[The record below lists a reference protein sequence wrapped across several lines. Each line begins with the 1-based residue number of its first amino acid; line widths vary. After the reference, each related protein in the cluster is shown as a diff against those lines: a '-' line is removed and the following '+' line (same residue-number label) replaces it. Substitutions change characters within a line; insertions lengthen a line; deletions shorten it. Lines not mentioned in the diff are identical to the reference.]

1 MNDTNATNNDD
12 YLYSTLLVADEGSTS
27 LNDDHQQQNEEEEE
41 EELQLFNEVQH
52 SFEQHRRSHG
62 SIIITDSDD
71 IDSDTNTNSPSISDN
86 EYETD
91 RKTHRSE
98 QLKLYLKDNFAHSP
112 KYHYKKY
119 KQHQMK
125 KHDIQI
131 NYGNIHTKDIK
142 YSLKHEERQRKRE
155 EIPSNHLINTTP
167 PSPSNSLYPNLH
179 VETNK
184 TPISMIRTTENEQ
197 IYLRSAAKLH
207 SMKNKVKDSLKRTI
221 KKT

>member
-1 MNDTNATNNDD
+1 LNDTNATNNDD

-98 QLKLYLKDNFAHSP
+98 QLK
-112 KYHYKKY
+112 
-119 KQHQMK
+119 
-125 KHDIQI
+125 HDIQI

-155 EIPSNHLINTTP
+155 EIPSNHLINTTL